1 MSSSSS
7 SDDEHQ
13 SCVPVAP
20 AQMEAQAEDQLLD
33 SIDTLI
39 CTFLSQPGRRYPY
52 RSTFQCTCDDEPNMS
67 YNFIVLIERPARLC
81 R

>member
-1 MSSSSS
+1 MSANP
-7 SDDEHQ
+7 SDDSESRQ
-13 SCVPVAP
+13 YTP
-20 AQMEAQAEDQLLD
+20 AARMQTEKQDEDKLLD

-67 YNFIVLIERPARLC
+67 YNFIVLVERPARLF
-81 R
+81 

>member
-1 MSSSSS
+1 MSSNAY
-7 SDDEHQ
+7 DDSESRQ
-13 SCVPVAP
+13 YVPTARM
-20 AQMEAQAEDQLLD
+20 QTERQDEDRLLD

-67 YNFIVLIERPARLC
+67 YNFIVLVERPARLF
-81 R
+81 